1 MSTQYAFPSE
11 LLYEATA
18 LADGDWV
25 VVQHT
30 GERRLAKISGINFGN
45 ISGLSKD
52 DGNFIVGNGTQWVVE
67 SGATARASLSAAALT
82 GSLDE
87 NWRCAN
93 LRTSTGYLYE
103 QVQDGSIVGAIRLED
118 ETYSA
123 MSFRNAGGFR
133 FFNDISG
140 TTPGSVVVGSLQT
153 RTITP
158 ETAGTYHIGSV
169 ALPFDD
175 GFFTGELYVRAV
187 TSRTIMPE
195 SDSAYNIGSNLVR
208 FAGGYFDNLY
218 TGPLQSATIL
228 PSADETHNL
237 GSAAMAWENIYYQT
251 ATDVSDKTLKTD
263 IADGDLGLD
272 FIDAL
277 HPVKF
282 RWRVG
287 GSVDAGEK
295 DGDGRPILTPRP
307 GVRFHYGLLADEV
320 KSAMGEKDFGGYVED
335 AESSRKGLRYSQI
348 VSVLIK
354 AVQELHGQVKDDR
367 QARLAMEQR
376 LAVLEKALARIGG
389 NQA

>member
-18 LADGDWV
+18 LDGGDWV
-25 VVQHT
+25 VVQKT
-30 GERRLAKISGINFGN
+30 GERRLAKISGLNFGN
-45 ISGLSKD
+45 ISGLSKN

-93 LRTSTGYLYE
+93 LRSSTGYLFE
-103 QVQDGSIVGAIRLED
+103 QVQDGSVVGAIRLED

-133 FFNDISG
+133 FFNGISG

-158 ETAGTYHIGSV
+158 E
-169 ALPFDD
+169 
-175 GFFTGELYVRAV
+175 
-187 TSRTIMPE
+187 

-208 FAGGYFDNLY
+208 YAGGYFDNLY
-218 TGPLQSATIL
+218 TGFLES
-228 PSADETHNL
+228 
-237 GSAAMAWENIYYQT
+237 GSHVPITDQDYNSGSLIKAWNNIYYQT
-251 ATDVSDKTLKTD
+251 AVDVSDKTLKTD
-263 IADGDLGLD
+263 IANGDLGLD

-282 RWRVG
+282 RWRSG
-287 GSVDAGEK
+287 GGVDTGAK
-295 DGDGRPILTPRP
+295 DADGRPIMTPRP

-320 KSAMGEKDFGGYVED
+320 KAAMGEKDFAGYVED
-335 AESSRKGLRYSQI
+335 AESGRKGLRYSQI

-354 AVQELHGQVKDDR
+354 AVQELHGQVKEDR
-367 QARLAMEQR
+367 QARLALEQR
-376 LAVLEKALARIGG
+376 LAALDLALGPIGG